1 MIKKAAILFPSFGP
15 YHKARVSALAN
26 QLAEIGISLVA
37 FRFSERSDTYGWQ
50 PETPKDVAV
59 ITLEGGEPQGW
70 QRALGLAYRLFCD
83 LRNGGIQTVFL
94 PSFSP
99 LPNLLCFLASKIAG
113 CRTVLMTESWYG
125 TEQASMLGKML
136 KHVLVRLFD
145 SALVGGIPQTDY
157 VAGYGMEREKIF
169 TGYDVVDVEHFA
181 QTAKRWSEEVDPP
194 IKGLPARY
202 FLNLGRFVEKKNI
215 STLVSAYARFTKGVA
230 GDEPSKIRNG
240 MASVALV
247 LVGEGPLREALQMQA
262 QELGLSVRDGAAD
275 PIAPGGAEVVFY
287 PFQQADL
294 TPFFFAKCETFV
306 LPSSREEWGLVVNEA
321 MACGAAVIAS
331 NRTGAHFDLVEDG
344 VNGFT
349 FSPQDVDQLTEL
361 LGRFARDPG
370 LRDRFGKAGRER
382 IGAWSPNRFGRS
394 GVQALRATHKV

>member
-1 MIKKAAILFPSFGP
+1 
-15 YHKARVSALAN
+15 
-26 QLAEIGISLVA
+26 
-37 FRFSERSDTYGWQ
+37 
-50 PETPKDVAV
+50 
-59 ITLEGGEPQGW
+59 
-70 QRALGLAYRLFCD
+70 
-83 LRNGGIQTVFL
+83 
-94 PSFSP
+94 
-99 LPNLLCFLASKIAG
+99 
-113 CRTVLMTESWYG
+113 
-125 TEQASMLGKML
+125 
-136 KHVLVRLFD
+136 
-145 SALVGGIPQTDY
+145 
-157 VAGYGMEREKIF
+157 
-169 TGYDVVDVEHFA
+169 
-181 QTAKRWSEEVDPP
+181 
-194 IKGLPARY
+194 
-202 FLNLGRFVEKKNI
+202 
-215 STLVSAYARFTKGVA
+215 
-230 GDEPSKIRNG
+230 

-275 PIAPGGAEVVFY
+275 PIAPEGAEVVFY

-294 TPFFFAKCETFV
+294 TPFFFAKCEAFV

-349 FSPQDVDQLTEL
+349 FSPQDVEHLTEL

-394 GVQALRATHKV
+394 GVQALRAAHKV